1 MPLGIILKIVPLVHT
16 CSGMSYNPHQ
26 TSTHREQNPEQD
38 QECKINRQE
47 QRTRKLSHGKQ
58 DKVARIPK
66 GYKHERQ
73 IIGQTQ
79 DRDRR
84 DINYKGQVKRRT
96 QIIGQKLDGAGE
108 IITD

>member
-47 QRTRKLSHGKQ
+47 QRPRKLSHGKQ

-79 DRDRR
+79 DLETEG
-84 DINYKGQVKRRT
+84 I
-96 QIIGQKLDGAGE
+96 
-108 IITD
+108 